1 MSVPSS
7 SFFQRVILPG
17 FAFKAVIIGGGY
29 ATGRELVQ
37 FFLHCGPVGG
47 LLGLLVTCLVWSA
60 VCAVTFVFARETRSF
75 EYRRFFEQLLGPFWR
90 VFDLAYVLLMLL
102 ILSVLGA
109 AAGEI
114 VSAVL
119 GWPYWVGMSCL
130 AAGITGFAT
139 FGNSS
144 VERLFKYI
152 SIFLYGTYAVFFVL
166 AFSRFGTRI
175 EDHIAISPAPQEWL
189 SSGVTYA
196 AYNLIGAVV
205 ILPVARHFTS
215 RRDAVVAGL
224 LSGPLAML
232 PGVLF
237 FLAIIGFYPQIGDA
251 TLPSDYLLS
260 RIGSPLFHLVF
271 QTMVLGALLESGT
284 GLVHALNERIAR
296 GLPSIRGRFL
306 TSAGSLIF
314 AMFVSAKVGLITL
327 IAKGYGLSAYVFLV
341 IYVIPLL
348 SLGLL
353 RLRGLRQ
360 VAVAELPP

>member
-1 MSVPSS
+1 MSMPSAS
-7 SFFQRVILPG
+7 LFQRVILPG

-37 FFLHCGPVGG
+37 FFLRCGPIGG

-60 VCAVTFVFARETRSF
+60 VCVTTFVFARETHSF
-75 EYRRFFEQLLGPFWR
+75 DYRRFFEQLLGPFWR

-109 AAGEI
+109 AAAEI
-114 VSAVL
+114 VAAAL
-119 GWPYWVGMSCL
+119 RWPHWVGMACL

-144 VERLFKYI
+144 VERLFKYV
-152 SIFLYGTYAVFFVL
+152 SIFLYATYGVFFIL
-166 AFSRFGTRI
+166 AFSRFGSRI
-175 EDHIAISPAPQEWL
+175 AEHLAISSAPQDWL
-189 SSGVTYA
+189 SSGVIYA
-196 AYNLIGAVV
+196 AYNLIGAIV
-205 ILPVARHFTS
+205 ILPVSRHFTS
-215 RRDAVVAGL
+215 TRDAVQAGL
-224 LSGPLAML
+224 LCGPLAVL

-251 TLPSDYLLS
+251 ALPSDYLLS
-260 RIGSPLFHLVF
+260 QIGSPLFHLTF
-271 QTMVLGALLESGT
+271 QIMVLGALLESGT
-284 GLVHALNERIAR
+284 GLVHALNERLAR
-296 GLPSIRGRFL
+296 GSRSMGKRLV
-306 TSAGSLIF
+306 TSAALLIF

-327 IAKGYGLSAYVFLV
+327 IAKGYGLSAYVFLA

-353 RLRGLRQ
+353 RLRSLRQ
-360 VAVAELPP
+360 AAGAQLPQ

>member
-1 MSVPSS
+1 MSSRSP

-47 LLGLLVTCLVWSA
+47 LLGLLVTCVVWSA

-114 VSAVL
+114 VSATL
-119 GWPYWVGMSCL
+119 GWPHWVGMSCL

-144 VERLFKYI
+144 VERLFKYV
-152 SIFLYGTYAVFFVL
+152 SIFLYATYGMFFVL
-166 AFSRFGTRI
+166 AFLRFGTRI
-175 EDHIAISPAPQEWL
+175 TDHLASSPMPTEWL
-189 SSGVTYA
+189 PSGVTYA

-205 ILPVARHFTS
+205 ILPVARHFTC
-215 RRDAVVAGL
+215 RRDAVIAGV
-224 LSGPLAML
+224 LSGPLAVL
-232 PGVLF
+232 PGFLF
-237 FLAIIGFYPQIGDA
+237 FLAIIGFYPDIGA
-251 TLPSDYLLS
+251 AALPSDYLLS
-260 RIGSPLFHLVF
+260 RIGSPLFHLAF

-296 GLPSIRGRFL
+296 GAPSMGSRFL
-306 TSAGSLIF
+306 TSVGLLVF

-327 IAKGYGLSAYVFLV
+327 IAKGYGLSAYVFLT

-348 SLGLL
+348 SLGVL
-353 RLRGLRQ
+353 RLRSLRQ
-360 VAVAELPP
+360 VTAAEMPQ